1 MVGVERVPVAVTLG
15 FVREQI
21 EKNRLRLPADLQGAL
36 TFGVV
41 GDDGL
46 TRWWS
51 LYVTPKSVT
60 VEKGAVPLEWEGKLV
75 TLYTNEDQ
83 LSAITRGDLVKGVDV
98 EGDTELLKILARC
111 FDGGANVHQ
120 IRVDQ

>member
-1 MVGVERVPVAVTLG
+1 MFAETR
-15 FVREQI
+15 
-21 EKNRLRLPADLQGAL
+21 ADWMITAYGCFQHSM
-36 TFGVV
+36 T
-41 GDDGL
+41 
-46 TRWWS
+46 
-51 LYVTPKSVT
+51 
-60 VEKGAVPLEWEGKLV
+60 LV